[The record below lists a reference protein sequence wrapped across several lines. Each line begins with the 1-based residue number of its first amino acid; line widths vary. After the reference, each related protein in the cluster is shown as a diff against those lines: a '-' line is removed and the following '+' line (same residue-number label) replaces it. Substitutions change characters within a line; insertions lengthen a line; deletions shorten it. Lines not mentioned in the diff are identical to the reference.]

1 MTSTRLATAMLPL
14 GDAPAR
20 PRTRFAAVAAVT
32 LLAVALVVAVST
44 SGVVTGRAGVALD
57 NLAQLTAGIAAAV
70 CCLVTARGTSGAGRA
85 WRRLIGAGMVGWAL
99 GQLIWTVYQ
108 LFGTD
113 YLPGPAPAELGYMAL
128 PVFALWALL
137 TVAAVSPRR
146 VLNPSRRA
154 HVVTMLDVVIVLG
167 SVVMLSWAP
176 IRAVLQAGEGPPG
189 ALVAAVAHLVMDA
202 LLAVLLALLLA
213 VRQPPRAL
221 RPPLLLLGGGLLAL
235 AVSDGFYAYLVST
248 GAERMSPLH
257 SAGWVLGPALV
268 ALASLAPAPE
278 EPPSADTDGLD
289 PVFLLLPVLPVVATG
304 VTLAIRTLV
313 GHPLT
318 WPEVALGWLGLLLV
332 IVRQMVTIVDNR
344 ALLLSVAEARRRLA
358 HQATH
363 DPLTGLANRELFGRR
378 LSAAVD
384 AHREEGRPIAL
395 LFVDLDDFKFVND
408 SFGHAA
414 GDRMLQEIAARLQR
428 CVRRDDLVARL
439 GGDEFA
445 VLLEADHVAPGLV
458 GERILAALREP
469 VLVDG
474 KPVTVAAS
482 VGVVAPEPYDIGLT
496 GDALLRRA
504 DAAMYAGKRRGK
516 NILVRYAGT
525 RDGGGDAD
533 LPGLLAEALAAEPA
547 SSGFAVHYQPI
558 VDLHGGA
565 VLAVEALARWTHP
578 DLGVI
583 GPDVFVAVAERAGLV
598 AALDDFVLDTAAR
611 DARALAELHGRDVA
625 VHVNVSAGRLG
636 RPELEIAVADALR
649 RHGLAPERLILEITE
664 TRRIADLGAAVA
676 AAGRLQRMGVRLA
689 LDDFG
694 TGFNSLAQLH
704 ALPVS
709 IVKLDA
715 TLTTADERSR
725 ALVRSVLAICRDL
738 GASVIAEGIEAAPQA
753 DALAA
758 LGCPLGQG
766 YLYGAPVPLERAA

>member
-14 GDAPAR
+14 GDAAPTR
-20 PRTRFAAVAAVT
+20 PRTRFGVVAAGM
-32 LLAVALVVAVST
+32 LLAVALVVTVNSL
-44 SGVVTGRAGVALD
+44 GVLPGRAGVALD
-57 NLAQLTAGIAAAV
+57 NLAQLAAGTVAAV
-70 CCLVTARGTSGAGRA
+70 CCLITARGTTGAGRA
-85 WRRLIGAGMVGWAL
+85 WRRLIGAGMIGWSL
-99 GQLIWTVYQ
+99 GQVVWTVHQ
-108 LFGTD
+108 LFGGG

-137 TVAAVSPRR
+137 TVTAVSPRR
-146 VLNPSRRA
+146 VVGRSRHTR
-154 HVVTMLDVVIVLG
+154 VVAMLDVVIVLG

-176 IRAVLQAGEGPPG
+176 IRAVVQGEGPPG
-189 ALVAAVAHLVMDA
+189 AMVAGVAHLVVDA
-202 LLAVLLALLLA
+202 LLGALLGLLL
-213 VRQPPRAL
+213 VLRRPPRAL
-221 RPPLLLLGGGLLAL
+221 RTQLLLLGGGLLAL
-235 AVSDGFYAYLVST
+235 TVSDGFYAYLVAT
-248 GAERMSPLH
+248 DAERMTPLH
-257 SAGWVLGPALV
+257 SAGWVLGPALI
-268 ALASLAPAPE
+268 ALAALARAPE
-278 EPPSADTDGLD
+278 EPAAERDDLD
-289 PVFLLLPVLPVVATG
+289 PVLLLLPVLPVVATG
-304 VTLAIRTLV
+304 VTIAIRTLI

-318 WPEVALGWLGLLLV
+318 WPEVGLGWLGLLLV
-332 IVRQMVTIVDNR
+332 IVRQLVTIVDNR

-363 DPLTGLANRELFGRR
+363 DPLTGLANRELFGKR

-384 AHREEGRPIAL
+384 AHREQGRPVAL

-428 CVRRDDLVARL
+428 CVRRDDMVARL

-445 VLLEADHVAPGLV
+445 VLLEADPGAPGLV
-458 GERILAALREP
+458 GERILAAVREP
-469 VLVDG
+469 VLIDG
-474 KPVTVAAS
+474 KQVSVAAS

-516 NILVRYAGT
+516 NIMVRYAGT

-533 LPGLLAEALAAEPA
+533 LPGLLAEALAAGPA
-547 SSGFAVHYQPI
+547 DSGFTVHYQPI
-558 VDLHGGA
+558 VDLHGDA

-625 VHVNVSAGRLG
+625 LHVNVSAGRLG

-649 RHGLAPERLILEITE
+649 RHRLPPERLILEITE

-676 AAGRLQRMGVRLA
+676 AAGRLAEMGVRLA

-704 ALPVS
+704 ALPVA

-715 TLTTADERSR
+715 TLTTADDRSR
-725 ALVRSVLAICRDL
+725 ALVRSVLSICRDM
-738 GASVIAEGIEAAPQA
+738 GASVIAEGIEDPPQA
-753 DALAA
+753 AALAG

-766 YLYGAPVPLERAA
+766 YLYGAPVPLPS

>member
-14 GDAPAR
+14 GDAPTR
-20 PRTRFAAVAAVT
+20 PRARFGAVAAVT
-32 LLAVALVVAVST
+32 LLAVVLVVAVNSL
-44 SGVVTGRAGVALD
+44 GVLPGRAGVALD
-57 NLAQLTAGIAAAV
+57 NLAQLTTGAAAAI
-70 CCLVTARGTSGAGRA
+70 CCLVTARGVSGAGRA
-85 WRRLIGAGMVGWAL
+85 WRRLIGIGMIGWSL
-99 GQLIWTVYQ
+99 GQFVWTVHQ
-108 LFGTD
+108 LSGTD
-113 YLPGPAPAELGYMAL
+113 YLPGPVPAEFGYMAL

-137 TVAAVSPRR
+137 TIAAVSPRR
-146 VLNPSRRA
+146 VLGPSRHAR
-154 HVVTMLDVVIVLG
+154 VVAMLDVVIVLG
-167 SVVMLSWAP
+167 SVVVLSWAP
-176 IRAVLQAGEGPPG
+176 VRAVLEGEGPPG
-189 ALVAAVAHLVMDA
+189 PLVAGVAHLVMDA
-202 LLAVLLALLLA
+202 LLAVLLALLLV

-221 RPPLLLLGGGLLAL
+221 RPQLLLLGGGLLAL
-235 AVSDGFYAYLVST
+235 TVSDGFYAYLV
-248 GAERMSPLH
+248 AADADRMTPLH

-268 ALASLAPAPE
+268 ALAALVPAPDE
-278 EPPSADTDGLD
+278 TAAEQDDID
-289 PVFLLLPVLPVVATG
+289 PVLLLLPVLPVVATG
-304 VTLAIRTLV
+304 VTIAIRTLI

-332 IVRQMVTIVDNR
+332 IVRQLVTIVDNR

-363 DPLTGLANRELFGRR
+363 DPLTGLANRELFGKR

-428 CVRRDDLVARL
+428 CVRRDDMVARL

-445 VLLEADHVAPGLV
+445 VLLEADPGAPGLV
-458 GERILAALREP
+458 GERILAAVREP
-469 VLVDG
+469 VRIDG
-474 KPVTVAAS
+474 KPVSVAAS

-516 NILVRYAGT
+516 NIMVRYAGT

-533 LPGLLAEALAAEPA
+533 LPGLLAEALAAGPA
-547 SSGFAVHYQPI
+547 ESGFTVHYQPI
-558 VDLHGGA
+558 VDLHGDA

-625 VHVNVSAGRLG
+625 LHVNVSAGRLG

-649 RHGLAPERLILEITE
+649 RHELAPELLILEITE

-676 AAGRLQRMGVRLA
+676 AAGRLREMGVRLA

-715 TLTTADERSR
+715 ALTTADDRSR
-725 ALVRSVLAICRDL
+725 ALVRSVLSICRDL
-738 GASVIAEGIEAAPQA
+738 GASVIAEGIEGPEQAA
-753 DALAA
+753 ALAG

-766 YLYGAPVPLERAA
+766 YLYGAPAPLTRTP